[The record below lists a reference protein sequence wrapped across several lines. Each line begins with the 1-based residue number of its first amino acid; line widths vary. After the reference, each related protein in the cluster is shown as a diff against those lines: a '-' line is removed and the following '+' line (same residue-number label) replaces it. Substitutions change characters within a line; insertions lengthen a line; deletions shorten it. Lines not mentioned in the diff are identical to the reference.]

1 MGIRLVMIRLGVAD
15 LEKIRLVYLLDLFEA
30 RREKEQCNLVCL
42 EHL

>member
-1 MGIRLVMIRLGVAD
+1 MGIRLVMIRLGVAN

-30 RREKEQCNLVCL
+30 RGEKEQCNLVCL

>member
-1 MGIRLVMIRLGVAD
+1 MGIRLVMIRLGVAN